1 MTNIF
6 AANIIR
12 VLHFLL
18 VAFLILAPF
27 TKDSLFILTNIVL
40 IVSIMFHWAVNN
52 QTCCLTICEKILR
65 GKELDSETFFGNLV
79 GPVYSANETS
89 ITWIFMSTLLI
100 FSIIQLYRYRSDI
113 SYKINLVKSVL
124 NKKND

>member
-124 NKKND
+124 NKKKD

>member
-27 TKDSLFILTNIVL
+27 TKDSLIILTNIVL

-89 ITWIFMSTLLI
+89 ITWIFMSILLV
-100 FSIIQLYRYRSDI
+100 FSIVQLYRYRSDI
-113 SYKINLVKSVL
+113 SYKINLVKSLL
-124 NKKND
+124 NKKKD